1 MREWDKVSGYEEKN
15 TEESANKRKY
25 VFPPVSLLDN
35 STIDMD
41 YHSKDD
47 VEKAARL
54 ESIMAQ
60 YGAKIKVLNVYSG
73 LRVTRYE
80 FLPIDGTRIEDVVSL
95 KEDVELYYCGRK
107 IRIERQVSGKAAMAF
122 EICDGD
128 FDLLR
133 LKNVIEDDEYE
144 SSESN
149 TRFAVGMGLDRNLVY
164 SDLNELGNLLVTG
177 YTGSGKSTFMQA
189 FILNL
194 LYKANPDE
202 LKFALIDTKIVE
214 YSRFNALPHLVQK
227 PINSLD
233 KAFSFLESLVDEIE
247 IRNKL
252 FAENGV
258 RSIGQ
263 YNLLM
268 KSKYTSVLPEIVLII
283 DEIADLIMLDK
294 TRFEDIIIKLL
305 QRGRH
310 AGIYVVL
317 STQMNSRNINR
328 EIMRLIRVNGN
339 GKIRFSTGSNDE
351 LSEDSLMGL
360 GDMLFKS
367 DSWMN
372 VRRLQGLYVDN
383 EEITRVVD
391 YITSHNVYE

>member
-1 MREWDKVSGYEEKN
+1 MIQKPGKFKSNVLWEVCMRELDKVSGYEEKN

-95 KEDVELYYCGRK
+95 KDDVELYYCGRK

-149 TRFAVGMGLDRNLVY
+149 TRFAVGMGLDRKIVY
-164 SDLNELGNLLVTG
+164 SDLKEMGNLLVTG
-177 YTGSGKSTFMQA
+177 NTGSGKSTFMQA

-202 LKFALIDTKIVE
+202 LKFALIDTKVVE
-214 YSRFNALPHLVQK
+214 YYGFKDLPHLVQQ
-227 PINSLD
+227 PINSLY
-233 KAFSFLESLVDEIE
+233 KAFSFLESLIDEIE
-247 IRNKL
+247 IRYKL
-252 FAENGV
+252 FNENGV

-263 YNLLM
+263 YNGLM
-268 KSKYTSVLPEIVLII
+268 KSKNTSVLPEIVLVI
-283 DEIADLIMLDK
+283 DEIADLIMLDNK
-294 TRFEDIIIKLL
+294 FENYIIALL
-305 QRGRH
+305 QKGKD

-317 STQMNSRNINR
+317 STQMNSRS
-328 EIMRLIRVNGN
+328 MCLIRVNVN
-339 GKIRFSTGSNDE
+339 GEIRFSTGSND
-351 LSEDSLMGL
+351 
-360 GDMLFKS
+360 KS
-367 DSWMN
+367 C
-372 VRRLQGLYVDN
+372 
-383 EEITRVVD
+383 IPT
-391 YITSHNVYE
+391 I